1 MENNL
6 TFKECI
12 RSQEDRRFIAR
23 FIQQDINYLKVFHKN
38 NANWEVTNRYD
49 IGRIRINVGKCYILD
64 ILQEEL
70 RIPVYKHR
78 LPKEFINQHENKLD
92 LIRFDVIEKGA
103 YEFVCDPQ
111 FLRENESKI
120 RNAHREYLD
129 EVVQTSAKSPYIQSY
144 CPEIINEINEEF
156 NLKIAHPDYYEE
168 EAHETQRDNH
178 QTLSKEEYERI
189 KGILL
194 SKRWIFAKTMPE
206 HPHWYTLRKEWESDE
221 EFVDIVKAIREYGYQ
236 EKFYSKY
243 YTCLNVEN
251 MKYWTMGAPVNE
263 TILINRAYIKK

>member
-1 MENNL
+1 MGTNL
-6 TFKECI
+6 TFKACI
-12 RSQEDRRFIAR
+12 RSQEDRRFIAV
-23 FIQQDINYLKVFHKN
+23 FILQDINYLKVFHKN

-49 IGRIRINVGKCYILD
+49 IGRIRINVGRCYILD

-103 YEFVCDPQ
+103 YELVCDPQ

-129 EVVQTSAKSPYIQSY
+129 EVVQTSAKSPYSQSY
-144 CPEIINEINEEF
+144 CSEFINEINEEF

-168 EAHETQRDNH
+168 EVPETQSDNH
-178 QTLSKEEYERI
+178 QTLSKEDYERI

-221 EFVDIVKAIREYGYQ
+221 EFVDIVNAIREYGYQ

-251 MKYWTMGAPVNE
+251 MKYWTMGAPLDK
-263 TILINRAYIKK
+263 TILINRAHIKK